1 MCVPVC
7 KESKT
12 IFGERK
18 QQQQRSSRQTGAY
31 TGVFARHGRLVD
43 GVSEQTKTEEKKI
56 KDMQLEFNAKCKC
69 NCTDYDYYKNSRA
82 DSSDNSSERRQR
94 RLVGTRDAETLRRCS
109 FGWLSSRRLCL
120 PAVSAA
126 ACSQL
131 FLYASWWC
139 LLCPLRFYFVAI
151 WHFANWPRF
160 SSLCHQ
166 KRKFY
171 FVRLKLLRLFFSVLS
186 PRIPCPAERQDFHCR
201 CSGYGYCFPLF
212 IAGDAK
218 SIKDQLLLSI
228 SQSERE

>member
-1 MCVPVC
+1 MQNANAIAQIMIIIKIVVQTAAITAAR
-7 KESKT
+7 EDRDGWLVLAT
-12 IFGERK
+12 
-18 QQQQRSSRQTGAY
+18 QRRYVA
-31 TGVFARHGRLVD
+31 A
-43 GVSEQTKTEEKKI
+43 
-56 KDMQLEFNAKCKC
+56 
-69 NCTDYDYYKNSRA
+69 
-82 DSSDNSSERRQR
+82 
-94 RLVGTRDAETLRRCS
+94 RLVGC
-109 FGWLSSRRLCL
+109 RLVASVYPPSPPP
-120 PAVSAA
+120 PA
-126 ACSQL
+126 L
-131 FLYASWWC
+131 SWWC